1 MNDKDDKTSSML
13 LFQNLVLIDLKL
25 SSKKSTYSCFEETS
39 RIFFKFTYLSLY
51 PCSDSRE
58 DQL

>member
-1 MNDKDDKTSSML
+1 MKEKDDKTSSML

-25 SSKKSTYSCFEETS
+25 SWKKGTYSCFEETS
-39 RIFFKFTYLSLY
+39 RILFKFTYLYLY